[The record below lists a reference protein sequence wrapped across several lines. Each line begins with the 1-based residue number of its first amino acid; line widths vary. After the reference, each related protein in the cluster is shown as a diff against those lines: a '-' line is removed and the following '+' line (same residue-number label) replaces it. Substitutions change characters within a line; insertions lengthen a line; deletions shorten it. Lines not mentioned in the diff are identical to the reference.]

1 MRVCARC
8 PLTPACKP
16 SHVRNDCGGKYIN
29 LAGMTV
35 NNPEEWASMI
45 GHDMPSAFHGDRLKT
60 LAPN

>member
-1 MRVCARC
+1 
-8 PLTPACKP
+8 
-16 SHVRNDCGGKYIN
+16 
-29 LAGMTV
+29 MTV